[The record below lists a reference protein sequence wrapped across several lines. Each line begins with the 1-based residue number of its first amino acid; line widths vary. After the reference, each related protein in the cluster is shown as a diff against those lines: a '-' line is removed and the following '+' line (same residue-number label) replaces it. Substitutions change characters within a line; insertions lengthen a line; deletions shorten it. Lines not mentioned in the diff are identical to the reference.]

1 MLRSVKPVTPIKTYK
16 PNQERVYKHP
26 VLKSVLDV
34 SVTLTKL
41 LDWGRGQIQ
50 YVSTRCT
57 PSLYPKWHKALTNR
71 LRIRD
76 LDQIISRQLW
86 NF

>member
-41 LDWGRGQIQ
+41 LDWGREQIQ
-50 YVSTRCT
+50 YVSSRCT
-57 PSLYPKWHKALTNR
+57 SSLYPTNR

-76 LDQIISRQLW
+76 LDQIISRQL
-86 NF
+86 